1 LHLIF
6 RPLLI
11 LLTISALVIASL
23 QVGGRVLFWLL
34 DDLEIAA
41 NQWLWAQGIRIEG
54 LQGDWHRLN
63 PVVRIDRIDLPAG
76 WVEDVYVE
84 VGLLESLWR
93 GTPIAQRFSLR
104 EGEIDIEHTES
115 GWRFRGGMGSFDLE
129 LGDLLYHSD
138 EILLS
143 SRLRFF
149 SAAGTSA
156 IDADYQAINR
166 TGMHR
171 HRLKLRNDPPQCE
184 GDCSLRIAFDASDAV
199 ALVGSASRVVSASS
213 NGFTVPEAIVQ
224 RGSLQI
230 ADLDLNWHQYE
241 ETAGGIAA
249 ISVHGL
255 ELSPGRPISSGMVI
269 QTRGLAAGHVAE
281 IRNGYLSQADTRIE
295 LPTFWLELEE
305 GIASWWTPELDLG
318 ATLGFLGEQLP
329 AGSAGSRWLTGLQV
343 RGQARNLRG
352 YVDTGSGDLGYG
364 ATLNRI
370 FLESFGGAPYMRG
383 GGGELVGH
391 RRGMQIK
398 LNAENMDTHWRGQFE
413 DNWMMTYAQGILQAF
428 FGDGYFAM
436 RGLGMRLAVDDSH
449 ASGGFALNR
458 VVGVPEE
465 DRLTLIVNVD
475 QSSVQDVKRFVPI
488 RLPVGLPEWIEDG
501 PRSGVLEDIAFAYH
515 GQIIVAPFELARRLE
530 MSANIVDGHVRYH
543 PDWPEV
549 LELDGFLEVA
559 GRDVRLD
566 VQRGV
571 SSYGSV
577 IDGTRVLLGDNASYA
592 DVVLSTETTAEAA
605 LTFIRTTPLIDWMN
619 FISPTWAGAG
629 TLTLDGT
636 LHIPL
641 ILRAD
646 HIGETAFED
655 EFTAQVDIGL
665 KETDLDLGDYRIT
678 LNKLTGLV
686 TYAYPYDVRASSVRG
701 ELFGKAATLGAR
713 NDADTVIFSI
723 AGQAA
728 YTDVL
733 DLVEMSDPGIMQ
745 GGFDFLADLHVELA
759 DEISRLEVV
768 SDLTGLAL
776 DLPGEF
782 GKQPEHAVSTDVV
795 LRFLDDYEALNF
807 GYGSARGWLHIDDEP
822 LRGAIGFGQAPP
834 VIDATSQELVLSGQ
848 IEGFGLEEVIPDSAD
863 ESGVAIPIRLDDLIA
878 GYVGLEELR
887 FDDVALNGHIAPEEL
902 SIVFE
907 SAALR
912 GEVGY
917 VGDDPLQVHLTQ
929 LLLPATDSTED
940 PLDPSVIEELP
951 RANVVLDQFSVG
963 EDDYGAWSFDLVP
976 DENGVALDNLTAN
989 LRGVAVSA
997 EKVYW
1002 SRADNQT
1009 RFKGTLNFG
1018 DLADVL
1024 PMWDIAPGL
1033 ETESAELSGDLYW
1046 HGSPGN
1052 VDIDRLIGPT
1062 SFVAKD
1068 GRFLDVDA
1076 SGQGALKFFSLVNF
1090 STVLK
1095 RMNLDFS
1102 DLRGEGVTFEQ
1113 ITAEAYFNEGFV
1125 SFTPEPMEIVGSGS
1139 EFKIAGQVN
1148 LIDGTLDNEMIV
1160 TLPVTRS
1167 LPWYAAYI
1175 ALASPITAIG
1185 VLVGERVLR
1194 KPIEQF
1200 SSAKYTITGP
1210 IDDPELTFVNV
1221 WDRSV
1226 DEPQTVLEE
1235 PPAELPVDPDLVDSP
1250 PQEEDS

>member
-1 LHLIF
+1 
-6 RPLLI
+6 
-11 LLTISALVIASL
+11 
-23 QVGGRVLFWLL
+23 
-34 DDLEIAA
+34 
-41 NQWLWAQGIRIEG
+41 
-54 LQGDWHRLN
+54 
-63 PVVRIDRIDLPAG
+63 
-76 WVEDVYVE
+76 
-84 VGLLESLWR
+84 
-93 GTPIAQRFSLR
+93 
-104 EGEIDIEHTES
+104 
-115 GWRFRGGMGSFDLE
+115 M
-129 LGDLLYHSD
+129 
-138 EILLS
+138 
-143 SRLRFF
+143 
-149 SAAGTSA
+149 
-156 IDADYQAINR
+156 
-166 TGMHR
+166 
-171 HRLKLRNDPPQCE
+171 
-184 GDCSLRIAFDASDAV
+184 
-199 ALVGSASRVVSASS
+199 
-213 NGFTVPEAIVQ
+213 
-224 RGSLQI
+224 
-230 ADLDLNWHQYE
+230 
-241 ETAGGIAA
+241 
-249 ISVHGL
+249 
-255 ELSPGRPISSGMVI
+255 
-269 QTRGLAAGHVAE
+269 
-281 IRNGYLSQADTRIE
+281 
-295 LPTFWLELEE
+295 
-305 GIASWWTPELDLG
+305 
-318 ATLGFLGEQLP
+318 
-329 AGSAGSRWLTGLQV
+329 
-343 RGQARNLRG
+343 
-352 YVDTGSGDLGYG
+352 
-364 ATLNRI
+364 
-370 FLESFGGAPYMRG
+370 
-383 GGGELVGH
+383 
-391 RRGMQIK
+391 
-398 LNAENMDTHWRGQFE
+398 
-413 DNWMMTYAQGILQAF
+413 
-428 FGDGYFAM
+428 
-436 RGLGMRLAVDDSH
+436 
-449 ASGGFALNR
+449 
-458 VVGVPEE
+458 
-465 DRLTLIVNVD
+465 
-475 QSSVQDVKRFVPI
+475 
-488 RLPVGLPEWIEDG
+488 
-501 PRSGVLEDIAFAYH
+501 
-515 GQIIVAPFELARRLE
+515 
-530 MSANIVDGHVRYH
+530 
-543 PDWPEV
+543 
-549 LELDGFLEVA
+549 
-559 GRDVRLD
+559 
-566 VQRGV
+566 
-571 SSYGSV
+571 
-577 IDGTRVLLGDNASYA
+577 
-592 DVVLSTETTAEAA
+592 
-605 LTFIRTTPLIDWMN
+605 
-619 FISPTWAGAG
+619 
-629 TLTLDGT
+629 
-636 LHIPL
+636 
-641 ILRAD
+641 
-646 HIGETAFED
+646 
-655 EFTAQVDIGL
+655 
-665 KETDLDLGDYRIT
+665 
-678 LNKLTGLV
+678 
-686 TYAYPYDVRASSVRG
+686 
-701 ELFGKAATLGAR
+701 
-713 NDADTVIFSI
+713 
-723 AGQAA
+723 
-728 YTDVL
+728 
-733 DLVEMSDPGIMQ
+733 
-745 GGFDFLADLHVELA
+745 
-759 DEISRLEVV
+759 
-768 SDLTGLAL
+768 
-776 DLPGEF
+776 
-782 GKQPEHAVSTDVV
+782 
-795 LRFLDDYEALNF
+795 
-807 GYGSARGWLHIDDEP
+807 
-822 LRGAIGFGQAPP
+822 
-834 VIDATSQELVLSGQ
+834 IDATSQELVLSGQ

-863 ESGVAIPIRLDDLIA
+863 EGGVAIPIRLDDLIA

-917 VGDDPLQVHLTQ
+917 VGDDSLQVHLTQ

-940 PLDPSVIEELP
+940 PLDPSVIAELP